1 MAKAKKA
8 AKKPAKKEVK
18 RKILK
23 ATPTIRVAAVKS
35 AKRAAKGA
43 PIKKIKPS
51 SSAPAKEQRVPG
63 RPILHGMF
71 LSIPSCKV
79 GLALTMMGIAFDYR
93 HVDLASG
100 AHKTPGFL
108 AKNRFGQVPVLEHD
122 GHFLSQSNV
131 ILQYLADTYGKLAGR
146 SAAEEIR
153 IAEWLQ
159 WDQDRMASLGM
170 ARAFT
175 RFPQMKPSDQALEFV
190 TKRAEM
196 ALDVLDRHLG
206 TSKFIAGVQP
216 SIADVAIF
224 PWVATAD
231 EAGIAIAR
239 WPNIQGWAERFMKLP
254 GACHPYS
261 AMPKQDRIG
270 N

>member
-8 AKKPAKKEVK
+8 AKKAAPKETK
-18 RKILK
+18 RKVLK
-23 ATPTIRVAAVKS
+23 ATPSIRVAAVKS

-43 PIKKIKPS
+43 PIKKAKPVA
-51 SSAPAKEQRVPG
+51 APAKERVPG

-71 LSIPSCKV
+71 LSLPSCKV
-79 GLALTMMGIAFDYR
+79 GLALTMMGVPFDYR
-93 HVDLASG
+93 HVDLMSG
-100 AHKTPGFL
+100 AQKTPAFL

-190 TKRAEM
+190 TKRGEQ
-196 ALDVLDRHLG
+196 ALDFLDRHLG
-206 TSKFIAGVQP
+206 TSKFIAGPQA
-216 SIADVAIF
+216 SIADIAIF
-224 PWVATAD
+224 AWVATAD

-239 WPNIQGWAERFMKLP
+239 WPNVQAWAERFMKLP
-254 GACHPYS
+254 GASHPYK
-261 AMPKQDRIG
+261 AMPKQDRVG